1 MDDSGTAQSGSG
13 NRGDPAAG
21 FKVDTLSL
29 PEAFEL
35 QAVGKDA
42 TAPFISD
49 TEYEEDENEKE
60 PSEHEKRSLRHVGES
75 LPYAAWLVAFVE
87 LCERYLSLKKQ
98 RCRHGAAIRPRL
110 LLRN

>member
-1 MDDSGTAQSGSG
+1 MDDSGTAQSGSRNHSG
-13 NRGDPAAG
+13 PTAD
-21 FKVDTLSL
+21 FEVDTLS
-29 PEAFEL
+29 PPGAFEL
-35 QAVGKDA
+35 HAVGKDA

-87 LCERYLSLKKQ
+87 LCER
-98 RCRHGAAIRPRL
+98 
-110 LLRN
+110 